1 MAADYWE
8 RAALEREAAAQI
20 AAEEQLRDMLILYN
34 HALEDIE
41 DEISKVKYNY
51 KKRFGITGEQA
62 EVHIGR
68 NLRKY
73 PMERLITELLTAGS
87 DEERAGILKYIRRD
101 GLSSRA
107 YASRIERY
115 DDLMNNII
123 FRMIELERGVRKA
136 GEALRKSIYR
146 NNYYSL
152 IDDTAKGVNAGVSFS
167 LIDEKALDFV
177 MSKPWHGKRFS
188 QRVWDNTERLAEQT
202 QEIVGRYIISGRSL
216 DKAAE
221 EIEAAFEIE
230 KFHAA
235 TLIRTEVAQA
245 RAVSDLQGYED
256 MGVETYKYIA
266 TLDERTCDT
275 CGPLDGQVFPIA
287 AAVSGVNYPTMHPR
301 CRCTTS
307 IDFDGALRRARNP
320 ISGRNELIDG
330 GMDYNSWRANMTEE
344 EKAAFDV
351 KQKKYRNKAA
361 DKKQHET
368 FREVLG
374 KNVPRSLDKFQ
385 DLKYNEGSEWVKLK
399 ISYDDKLLQKEIRET
414 YNLKIHEGRQGKHIL
429 GHNNYIEGRSYLNVS
444 MEEAQELVNKYA
456 GTGTIDRAK
465 GTLKWK
471 GTETIVADKIIGVN
485 INNRTGEQEYTN
497 TFKIHYSK
505 KGTHIVPKH
514 EEGTE

>member
-41 DEISKVKYNY
+41 DEISKVKHNY

-62 EVHIGR
+62 EVYISR

-115 DDLMNNII
+115 NDLMNNII

-136 GEALRKSIYR
+136 GETLRKSIYR

-167 LIDEKALDFV
+167 LIDEQALDFV

-221 EIEAAFEIE
+221 EIEAAFEVE

-275 CGPLDGQVFPIA
+275 CGPLDGQVFPIP

-320 ISGRNELIDG
+320 ITGKNELIDG
-330 GMDYNSWRANMTEE
+330 GMDYNSWRANMTAE

-385 DLKYNEGSEWVKLK
+385 DLKYNEGSEWAELNHLYKEVSWQKNSLKNRSENTAHEVLYISKPNSVIDNYKRGNLVMRRYYGSDGKPKLDIDMTNHGNPKYHVVVPHYHNWTGKVRDKDHNKPPEKWHK
-399 ISYDDKLLQKEIRET
+399 IANSDI
-414 YNLKIHEGRQGKHIL
+414 LKGDG
-429 GHNNYIEGRSYLNVS
+429 NNE
-444 MEEAQELVNKYA
+444 
-456 GTGTIDRAK
+456 
-465 GTLKWK
+465 
-471 GTETIVADKIIGVN
+471 
-485 INNRTGEQEYTN
+485 
-497 TFKIHYSK
+497 
-505 KGTHIVPKH
+505 
-514 EEGTE
+514 

>member
-1 MAADYWE
+1 M
-8 RAALEREAAAQI
+8 
-20 AAEEQLRDMLILYN
+20 
-34 HALEDIE
+34 
-41 DEISKVKYNY
+41 
-51 KKRFGITGEQA
+51 
-62 EVHIGR
+62 
-68 NLRKY
+68 
-73 PMERLITELLTAGS
+73 
-87 DEERAGILKYIRRD
+87 
-101 GLSSRA
+101 
-107 YASRIERY
+107 
-115 DDLMNNII
+115 
-123 FRMIELERGVRKA
+123 
-136 GEALRKSIYR
+136 
-146 NNYYSL
+146 
-152 IDDTAKGVNAGVSFS
+152 
-167 LIDEKALDFV
+167 
-177 MSKPWHGKRFS
+177 
-188 QRVWDNTERLAEQT
+188 AEQT

-221 EIEAAFEIE
+221 EIEAAFEVE

-307 IDFDGALRRARNP
+307 IDFNGALRRAGNP

-330 GMDYNSWRANMTEE
+330 GMDYNSWRANMTAE

-385 DLKYNEGSEWVKLK
+385 DLKYNEGEKWIDLK
-399 ISYDDKLLQKEIRET
+399 TAYDDKLLQKEIRET

-429 GHNNYIEGRSYLNVS
+429 GHNNYIEGRSYLTVS
-444 MEEAQELVNKYA
+444 MKEAQELVNKYA
-456 GTGTIDRAK
+456 GTGRIDRTEN
-465 GTLKWK
+465 TLKWK

-485 INNRTGEQEYTN
+485 IDNITGEQEYTH

-514 EEGTE
+514 EEKSE

>member
-1 MAADYWE
+1 M
-8 RAALEREAAAQI
+8 
-20 AAEEQLRDMLILYN
+20 
-34 HALEDIE
+34 
-41 DEISKVKYNY
+41 
-51 KKRFGITGEQA
+51 
-62 EVHIGR
+62 
-68 NLRKY
+68 
-73 PMERLITELLTAGS
+73 
-87 DEERAGILKYIRRD
+87 
-101 GLSSRA
+101 
-107 YASRIERY
+107 
-115 DDLMNNII
+115 
-123 FRMIELERGVRKA
+123 
-136 GEALRKSIYR
+136 
-146 NNYYSL
+146 
-152 IDDTAKGVNAGVSFS
+152 
-167 LIDEKALDFV
+167 
-177 MSKPWHGKRFS
+177 
-188 QRVWDNTERLAEQT
+188 AEQT

-221 EIEAAFEIE
+221 EIEAAFEVE

-307 IDFDGALRRARNP
+307 IDFNGALRRAGNP

-330 GMDYNSWRANMTEE
+330 GMDYNSWRANMTAE

-385 DLKYNEGSEWVKLK
+385 DLKYNEGSEWAELSHLYKEVSWQKNSLK
-399 ISYDDKLLQKEIRET
+399 NRSENTAHEVLYISKPNSVIDNYKKEI
-414 YNLKIHEGRQGKHIL
+414 
-429 GHNNYIEGRSYLNVS
+429 
-444 MEEAQELVNKYA
+444 
-456 GTGTIDRAK
+456 
-465 GTLKWK
+465 W
-471 GTETIVADKIIGVN
+471 
-485 INNRTGEQEYTN
+485 
-497 TFKIHYSK
+497 
-505 KGTHIVPKH
+505 
-514 EEGTE
+514 